1 MCGFRQFVCWCCLW
15 EVILFFYIYFLLKRA
30 LLLICYCCSL
40 FILVLYVITQ
50 CVANEICC
58 INKRALLWSFC
69 ILTDSLI
76 IVKHCTRLNIQKNY
90 ANMPFVL
97 RSGLYL
103 TVQEMPCLSI
113 FVYNTRRMTVVP
125 CLNPN
130 SPMEQSGPIQLGSQL
145 HSPVSGI
152 KAPWPWHWS
161 GHWAL
166 GSSQWTPPQPGLQW
180 HSPFTQ
186 IPLLEHVG
194 SRQST
199 ALRGKPYEKTIRL
212 N

>member
-1 MCGFRQFVCWCCLW
+1 MGSGNLFVGVVYGRSFFFLN
-15 EVILFFYIYFLLKRA
+15 LFFIKTGFVA
-30 LLLICYCCSL
+30 HLLLL
-40 FILVLYVITQ
+40 LVLYVITQ

-76 IVKHCTRLNIQKNY
+76 IVKHCTRLHIQKNY

-113 FVYNTRRMTVVP
+113 VVVFIYNTRRMTVVP
-125 CLNPN
+125 SLNPN

-152 KAPWPWHWS
+152 KAP
-161 GHWAL
+161 
-166 GSSQWTPPQPGLQW
+166 
-180 HSPFTQ
+180 
-186 IPLLEHVG
+186 
-194 SRQST
+194 
-199 ALRGKPYEKTIRL
+199 
-212 N
+212 